1 MFFRN
6 ALIKLK
12 IDDPT
17 DAISIHAFGG
27 LFGLI
32 VSPFLSK
39 NGIILRGSTE
49 TLHYFAWNLL
59 GSLILS
65 VRSFGL
71 CFIILGPFA
80 LCNKLGSD
88 SNFHDDFKMRETEIN
103 PGIIKILYM
112 NKDSGSILNS
122 RGVSTFSPHLGTI
135 GGKIT

>member
-1 MFFRN
+1 MSILPQIDIFFFRN

-65 VRSFGL
+65 VWSFGL

-88 SNFHDDFKMRETEIN
+88 SNFHDDFKMRESEIN
-103 PGIIKILYM
+103 PGI
-112 NKDSGSILNS
+112 
-122 RGVSTFSPHLGTI
+122 
-135 GGKIT
+135 